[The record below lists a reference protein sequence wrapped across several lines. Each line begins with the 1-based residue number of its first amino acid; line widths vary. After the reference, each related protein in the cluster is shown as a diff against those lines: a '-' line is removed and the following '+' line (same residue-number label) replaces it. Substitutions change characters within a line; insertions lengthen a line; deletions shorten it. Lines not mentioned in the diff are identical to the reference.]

1 MNEQLAKA
9 LRELHDA
16 TYSMIGTSD
25 RFPKASLA
33 AREALRE
40 YDRLSYNPGMTVDR
54 LLGLADQFLEDW
66 EDDPPKDPT
75 LLERK
80 AEWDEWRPRIVAC
93 VEACVAIAV
102 LEDTEPHSIDSIIGT
117 AQGALK

>member
-1 MNEQLAKA
+1 MTTEKQLADALRLVLAHNETYVSAEARKA
-9 LRELHDA
+9 L
-16 TYSMIGTSD
+16 
-25 RFPKASLA
+25 A
-33 AREALRE
+33 A

-54 LLGLADQFLEDW
+54 LLGLADQFLSDW
-66 EDDPPKDPT
+66 EEYSPKDPT

-102 LEDTEPHSIDSIIGT
+102 MEAHSIDSIIGT